1 MRAIQE
7 RRRIFLERPEWK
19 TEPWALNPTQK
30 SPTNF
35 LLDQLANIPGLLE
48 DEAQLDS
55 VTDPAETKTFCLRTI
70 AHLDLLYDWRWT
82 FDAHNCGAV
91 AEEVPKHEFESIAD
105 WVATCAR
112 TRLLWTSH
120 VSVNELALYNAIQLF
135 LLRMLL
141 DSEAENPD
149 SEIDAFFTSVAFRR
163 QVQIQA
169 ASTSLQLPGEATS
182 LLQIAV
188 EICRLFECQ
197 QQAFHGK
204 NKDSVL
210 AWLMPMGLA
219 YQVLERS
226 GADDEERRTKKWA
239 ANTLKAMPGSFQYAC
254 LYIARWIRLF
264 RDGEGVT
271 ISGVVA
277 WGD

>member
-1 MRAIQE
+1 M
-7 RRRIFLERPEWK
+7 
-19 TEPWALNPTQK
+19 
-30 SPTNF
+30 
-35 LLDQLANIPGLLE
+35 
-48 DEAQLDS
+48 
-55 VTDPAETKTFCLRTI
+55 AE
-70 AHLDLLYDWRWT
+70 
-82 FDAHNCGAV
+82 
-91 AEEVPKHEFESIAD
+91 EEVPKHEFESIAD
-105 WVATCAR
+105 WAPACAR
-112 TRLLWTSH
+112 TRLLWINY

-141 DSEAENPD
+141 DSGAENPD

-169 ASTSLQLPGEATS
+169 PSTSLQLPGEATS

-197 QQAFHGK
+197 QQAFYGK

-239 ANTLKAMPGSFQYAC
+239 ANTLKAMPGSFQHAC